1 MSEQGSFQQ
10 ETEGFIGGCGI
21 VLIFGCAF
29 WVSRKEPRLE
39 FQWATSSGECRR
51 NADSEVYLH
60 KWNVLVLKSRLGIW
74 IQTSLGRN
82 VKYSDC

>member
-1 MSEQGSFQQ
+1 MAVGYFLFSVVLFGSVGKSQ
-10 ETEGFIGGCGI
+10 E
-21 VLIFGCAF
+21 
-29 WVSRKEPRLE
+29 LE